1 VAQRDGGPAA
11 ALDHVQV
18 AMPAGGED
26 AARRFYTGLLGLAE
40 IAKPEPLRA
49 TGGVWFEP
57 GLHLGV
63 EAEFRP
69 ARKAHPGLRMAD
81 LDATAARLEAAGADV
96 EWDERWPDVR
106 RLYTHDPFGNR
117 LELLAA
123 PAGRVRRRR

>member
-1 VAQRDGGPAA
+1 VAGGDGGPAA

-26 AARRFYTGLLGLAE
+26 AARRFYGGVLGLAE
-40 IAKPEPLRA
+40 LEKPEPMRA

-57 GLHLGV
+57 GIHLGI
-63 EAEFRP
+63 ETGFRP

-81 LDATAARLEAAGADV
+81 LDATVERLEAAGADV
-96 EWDERWPDVR
+96 EWDTRWQGVR

-123 PAGRVRRRR
+123 PTGRERRRR

>member
-1 VAQRDGGPAA
+1 MAGRDGGPAA
-11 ALDHVQV
+11 ALDHMQV

-26 AARRFYTGLLGLAE
+26 AARRFYGGLLGLAE
-40 IAKPEPLRA
+40 LEKPEPMQA

-57 GLHLGV
+57 GIHLGV
-63 EAEFRP
+63 EADFRP

-81 LDATAARLEAAGADV
+81 LDATAERLAAAGADV
-96 EWDERWPDVR
+96 EWDDRWPGVR

-123 PAGRVRRRR
+123 STGRYRRRR